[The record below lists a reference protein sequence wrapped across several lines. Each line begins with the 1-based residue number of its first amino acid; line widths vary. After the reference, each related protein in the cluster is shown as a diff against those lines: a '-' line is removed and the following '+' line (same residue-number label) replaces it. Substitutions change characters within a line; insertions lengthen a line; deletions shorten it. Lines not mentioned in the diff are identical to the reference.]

1 MTKNK
6 WIHYFSTESSDEE
19 EGSGDEGRPEDD
31 SDVRDALSSCICNMA
46 LWDCS
51 HVDLSFQ
58 DWEED
63 EAAMEVTEDKMNHKD
78 EEGDEEEDMN
88 DESKA
93 NGGSDLDPEN
103 ESEEE

>member
-1 MTKNK
+1 MLS
-6 WIHYFSTESSDEE
+6 HRFSFWCVCS
-19 EGSGDEGRPEDD
+19 
-31 SDVRDALSSCICNMA
+31 MA

-58 DWEED
+58 NWEED
-63 EAAMEVTEDKMNHKD
+63 ETSMEVTEDKENHKEED
-78 EEGDEEEDMN
+78 EDEEEEDMN

-93 NGGSDLDPEN
+93 NGDPEN

>member
-1 MTKNK
+1 MLSLS
-6 WIHYFSTESSDEE
+6 FSFW
-19 EGSGDEGRPEDD
+19 GVWR
-31 SDVRDALSSCICNMA
+31 VA

-58 DWEED
+58 NWEED
-63 EAAMEVTEDKMNHKD
+63 ETAMELTEDKKNHK
-78 EEGDEEEDMN
+78 EEDEEEDMK

-93 NGGSDLDPEN
+93 NGDSDLDPEN

>member
-1 MTKNK
+1 MHPSF
-6 WIHYFSTESSDEE
+6 WCVCS
-19 EGSGDEGRPEDD
+19 
-31 SDVRDALSSCICNMA
+31 VA

-58 DWEED
+58 NWEED
-63 EAAMEVTEDKMNHKD
+63 EASMEVTEEKENHK
-78 EEGDEEEDMN
+78 EEEDDEEEDMN

-93 NGGSDLDPEN
+93 NGDPEN